1 MMNIKRINN
10 IFFLVVA
17 LLSVMPALIAGNRKG
32 ISDTPVLASSLFDA
46 FGSSQVSDADRR
58 KAEYVY
64 LEAERQR
71 AMDNYPAYFELMRH
85 AHNIDPENTVASY
98 YIGFL
103 MMALESPNG
112 DERQLAL
119 KLMHEHYAESPE
131 DYYESFIYGRA
142 AGMFGN
148 VGEALDVWKKMSEL
162 YPDKADVQFSLAEA
176 YSANG
181 KFQEALAAYDSLE
194 QAQGKML
201 TLSTRKINV
210 YMSMHDSIGAINEC
224 RSLLASAPKNVQY
237 NLLMSRLFATYSM
250 NDSALAYIDHAQS
263 YDPDNGGIYLARA
276 QFYNSVGDTVNYDKQ
291 IYNALIN
298 KNLDVESKLGVLY
311 DYSRDLIQNQDSSQ
325 RADTLF
331 KVLIEEHPHENKIHE
346 LYSQYLWAKKD
357 YKRSG
362 EQLSYALD
370 VDPTSADNWRML
382 MGCYLMTDNYSE
394 AIKAGENAIKYNP
407 DNVELYKYIAP
418 AYYQL
423 KEYDKSIAVY
433 NKAMEL
439 IDSADY
445 ESRSELLSGIAD
457 VYYMQK
463 DTVKAFATYEQ
474 ALEAN
479 PGNVMAMNNY
489 AYFLSE
495 SGGDLDKAEKMS
507 YRTIS
512 DSPESSTYLDTYA
525 WILFK
530 KKNYKEALV
539 YIEKAINDPDAA
551 ASADVRSH
559 YGDILFM
566 NGEPDAALVQWEEA
580 LKLDPENE
588 LLKRKVKFKTYF
600 FK

>member
-1 MMNIKRINN
+1 MIIKRVNN
-10 IFFLVVA
+10 IFFLALV
-17 LLSVMPALIAGNRKG
+17 LLSVVPSLIAASRGAAK
-32 ISDTPVLASSLFDA
+32 DTKVLASSLQGDFSRA
-46 FGSSQVSDADRR
+46 KVSDADRR
-58 KAEYVY
+58 KAEYVFM
-64 LEAERQR
+64 EALRQR
-71 AMDNYPAYFELMRH
+71 ALDNYPAYFELMRH
-85 AHNIDPENTVASY
+85 AHSIDPENTDASY
-98 YIGFL
+98 YIGYL
-103 MMALESPNG
+103 MMALESPG
-112 DERQLAL
+112 SDERQLAL
-119 KLMHEHYAESPE
+119 KLMHEHYSQCPE

-148 VGEALDVWKKMSEL
+148 AGEALEVWKKMSEL

-181 KFQEALAAYDSLE
+181 EYRQALAAYDSLE

-201 TLSTRKINV
+201 TLTTRKINV
-210 YMSMHDSIGAINEC
+210 YMAMYDTVGAVDEC

-237 NLLMSRLFATYSM
+237 NLLMSRVFATYSM
-250 NDSALAYIDHAQS
+250 NDSALAYIDRAQS
-263 YDPDNGGIYLARA
+263 IDPDNGGINLARA

-291 IYNALIN
+291 IYNALIS

-311 DYSRDLIQNQDSSQ
+311 DYSRDLIQNKDSSQ
-325 RADTLF
+325 RADNLF

-346 LYSQYLWAKKD
+346 LYSQYLWAKAD

-382 MGCYLMTDNYSE
+382 MGCYLMTENYSE

-407 DNVELYKYIAP
+407 DNIELYKYIAP

-433 NKAMEL
+433 NKALEL
-439 IDSADY
+439 VDSTDY

-457 VYYMQK
+457 VYYMQN

-474 ALEAN
+474 ALDEN

-507 YRTIS
+507 FRTIT

-539 YIEKAINDPDAA
+539 YIEKAMNDPNAA
-551 ASADVRSH
+551 TSADVRSH

-566 NGEPDAALVQWEEA
+566 NGEPEAALVQWEEA
-580 LKLDPENE
+580 LKLDPDNE
-588 LLKRKVKFKTYF
+588 LLKRKVKYKTYF